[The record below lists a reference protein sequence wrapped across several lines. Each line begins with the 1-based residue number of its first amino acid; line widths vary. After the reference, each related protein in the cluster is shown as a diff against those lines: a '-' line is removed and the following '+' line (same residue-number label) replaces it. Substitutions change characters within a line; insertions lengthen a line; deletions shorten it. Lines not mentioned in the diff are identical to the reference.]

1 MERWPRPGLT
11 DSNYWLTN
19 TAPPFFLNPRQRKIK
34 AGTEPGVEAR
44 PPILNGRSYP
54 HNARKR
60 NSSINSVVVRR
71 AIELQPGIDAR
82 PDELWLDASASD
94 RLSFA
99 VMARVR
105 TERPM
110 LSPAAAPLT
119 SPRAPEANPAERND
133 AAAISAMMPEV
144 YEDLRRLAEAF
155 LRGERT
161 AHTLQRTALV
171 HEAFLRLIGEKN
183 LVWQNRSHFVGIFAR
198 VMRQT
203 LINYAVA
210 RHRLKRGGSDPL
222 RLTLEFYD
230 SRKIDVTA
238 LDQALQALE
247 VLDQRQA
254 RIVELRFF
262 GGLTVEETAELLEIS
277 PATVKR
283 DWTLA
288 KIWLRREL
296 STI

>member
-1 MERWPRPGLT
+1 
-11 DSNYWLTN
+11 
-19 TAPPFFLNPRQRKIK
+19 
-34 AGTEPGVEAR
+34 
-44 PPILNGRSYP
+44 LNGRSCP
-54 HNARKR
+54 HSARRK
-60 NSSINSVVVRR
+60 NSSINSVVVRSVV
-71 AIELQPGIDAR
+71 ELRQDIDAR
-82 PDELWLDASASD
+82 SDELWLDASARD
-94 RLSFA
+94 ALGFA

-110 LSPAAAPLT
+110 PSPAAPLT
-119 SPRAPEANPAERND
+119 PRLVREANHAERND
-133 AAAISAMMPEV
+133 AAAISEMMPDV
-144 YEDLRRLAEAF
+144 YDDLRRLAETF

-171 HEAFLRLIGEKN
+171 HEAFLRLIGEEN
-183 LVWQNRSHFVGIFAR
+183 LVWQNRSHFIGIFAR

-203 LINYAVA
+203 LTNYAVA

-230 SRKIDVTA
+230 SRKIDVTE
-238 LDQALQALE
+238 LDQALLALE
-247 VLDQRQA
+247 ALDARQA

-262 GGLTVEETAELLEIS
+262 AGLTVEETAELLEIS

-296 STI
+296 SAN

>member
-1 MERWPRPGLT
+1 VR
-11 DSNYWLTN
+11 SNG
-19 TAPPFFLNPRQRKIK
+19 ARRKN
-34 AGTEPGVEAR
+34 
-44 PPILNGRSYP
+44 L
-54 HNARKR
+54 
-60 NSSINSVVVRR
+60 SIDPLVVRS
-71 AIELQPGIDAR
+71 AVDLQDDVETADAAV
-82 PDELWLDASASD
+82 WLDGSRRYAID
-94 RLSFA
+94 CA
-99 VMARVR
+99 VMATVDADGATAFP
-105 TERPM
+105 TE
-110 LSPAAAPLT
+110 PLT
-119 SPRAPEANPAERND
+119 PSLVREANRADQNEI
-133 AAAISAMMPEV
+133 AAISEMMPEV
-144 YEDLRRLAEAF
+144 YDDLRRLAETF

-183 LVWQNRSHFVGIFAR
+183 LVWQNRSHFIGIFAR

-203 LINYAVA
+203 LTNYAVA
-210 RHRLKRGGSDPL
+210 RHRLKRGGSNL
-222 RLTLEFYD
+222 LTLTLEFYD

-238 LDQALQALE
+238 LDQALRALE
-247 VLDQRQA
+247 ALDERQA

-296 STI
+296 AAN

>member
-1 MERWPRPGLT
+1 VFSSAEKI
-11 DSNYWLTN
+11 
-19 TAPPFFLNPRQRKIK
+19 RQ
-34 AGTEPGVEAR
+34 
-44 PPILNGRSYP
+44 
-54 HNARKR
+54 
-60 NSSINSVVVRR
+60 
-71 AIELQPGIDAR
+71 QGIDAED
-82 PDELWLDASASD
+82 DELWVDALP
-94 RLSFA
+94 RYGVNCA
-99 VMARVR
+99 VMATVHADGVPASAQESLTPSPVR
-105 TERPM
+105 AANHSGP
-110 LSPAAAPLT
+110 SAAAV
-119 SPRAPEANPAERND
+119 SE
-133 AAAISAMMPEV
+133 MMPAV
-144 YEDLRRLAEAF
+144 YDDLRRLAETF

-171 HEAFLRLIGEKN
+171 HEAFLRLIGEEN
-183 LVWQNRSHFVGIFAR
+183 LVWQNRSHFIGIFAR

-247 VLDQRQA
+247 SLDERQA

-262 GGLTVEETAELLEIS
+262 AGLTVEETAELLEIS

-296 STI
+296 SAN

>member
-1 MERWPRPGLT
+1 MAR
-11 DSNYWLTN
+11 S
-19 TAPPFFLNPRQRKIK
+19 A
-34 AGTEPGVEAR
+34 VELR
-44 PPILNGRSYP
+44 
-54 HNARKR
+54 
-60 NSSINSVVVRR
+60 
-71 AIELQPGIDAR
+71 EQIDEWS
-82 PDELWLDASASD
+82 DELWLDAPARD
-94 RLSFA
+94 ALGFA

-110 LSPAAAPLT
+110 PSHATPLT
-119 SPRAPEANPAERND
+119 PLGDKGNHVERKD
-133 AAAISAMMPEV
+133 AAAISEMMPEV
-144 YEDLRRLAEAF
+144 YEDLRRLAETF

-183 LVWQNRSHFVGIFAR
+183 LVWQNRSHFIGIFAR

-203 LINYAVA
+203 LTNYAVA

-238 LDQALQALE
+238 LDQALQGLEAL
-247 VLDQRQA
+247 DARQA

-262 GGLTVEETAELLEIS
+262 GGLTLEETAELLEIS

-296 STI
+296 SAN

>member
-1 MERWPRPGLT
+1 MIR
-11 DSNYWLTN
+11 S
-19 TAPPFFLNPRQRKIK
+19 AVQVRQSI
-34 AGTEPGVEAR
+34 EAR
-44 PPILNGRSYP
+44 GY
-54 HNARKR
+54 
-60 NSSINSVVVRR
+60 
-71 AIELQPGIDAR
+71 
-82 PDELWLDASASD
+82 ELWLDASPRHALD
-94 RLSFA
+94 CT
-99 VMARVR
+99 VMATVHADGA
-105 TERPM
+105 TA
-110 LSPAAAPLT
+110 SPAEPLT
-119 SPRAPEANPAERND
+119 PPIPREANPAEGND
-133 AAAISAMMPEV
+133 AAAISEMMPEV
-144 YEDLRRLAEAF
+144 YEDLRHLAETF

-183 LVWQNRSHFVGIFAR
+183 LVWQNRSHFIGIFAR

-203 LINYAVA
+203 LTNYAVA

-222 RLTLEFYD
+222 RVTLEFYD

-238 LDQALQALE
+238 LDQALRALE
-247 VLDQRQA
+247 ALDERQA

-296 STI
+296 SAN

>member
-1 MERWPRPGLT
+1 VVP
-11 DSNYWLTN
+11 
-19 TAPPFFLNPRQRKIK
+19 TAL
-34 AGTEPGVEAR
+34 
-44 PPILNGRSYP
+44 
-54 HNARKR
+54 
-60 NSSINSVVVRR
+60 
-71 AIELQPGIDAR
+71 ELQQDIDTR
-82 PDELWLDASASD
+82 DDELWLDASPRCALD
-94 RLSFA
+94 CA
-99 VMARVR
+99 VMATVHADGA
-105 TERPM
+105 TA
-110 LSPAAAPLT
+110 SPAEPLAALHV
-119 SPRAPEANPAERND
+119 PEASHAEHNE
-133 AAAISAMMPEV
+133 AAAISEMMPEV
-144 YEDLRRLAEAF
+144 YDDLRRLAETF

-183 LVWQNRSHFVGIFAR
+183 LVWQNRSHFIGIFAR

-203 LINYAVA
+203 LTNYAIA

-247 VLDQRQA
+247 ALDERQA

-262 GGLTVEETAELLEIS
+262 AGLTVEETAELLEIS

-288 KIWLRREL
+288 KLWLRREL
-296 STI
+296 SVN

>member
-1 MERWPRPGLT
+1 MKPTIGLRPNQ
-11 DSNYWLTN
+11 SNRLS
-19 TAPPFFLNPRQRKIK
+19 ASNPTVLSSTGKIRQQRID
-34 AGTEPGVEAR
+34 TE
-44 PPILNGRSYP
+44 
-54 HNARKR
+54 
-60 NSSINSVVVRR
+60 
-71 AIELQPGIDAR
+71 D
-82 PDELWLDASASD
+82 DELWVDEAP
-94 RLSFA
+94 RYGVNCG
-99 VMARVR
+99 VMATVHAD
-105 TERPM
+105 TV
-110 LSPAAAPLT
+110 PAPGQRLLTAPLV
-119 SPRAPEANPAERND
+119 RDANE
-133 AAAISAMMPEV
+133 AAAISEMMPAV
-144 YEDLRRLAEAF
+144 YDDLRRLAETF

-171 HEAFLRLIGEKN
+171 HEAFLRLIGEEN
-183 LVWQNRSHFVGIFAR
+183 LVWQNRSHFIGIFAR

-238 LDQALQALE
+238 LDQALHALE
-247 VLDQRQA
+247 TFDERQA

-262 GGLTVEETAELLEIS
+262 AGLTVDETAELLEIS

-296 STI
+296 STN

>member
-1 MERWPRPGLT
+1 MR
-11 DSNYWLTN
+11 S
-19 TAPPFFLNPRQRKIK
+19 A
-34 AGTEPGVEAR
+34 VE
-44 PPILNGRSYP
+44 
-54 HNARKR
+54 
-60 NSSINSVVVRR
+60 VR
-71 AIELQPGIDAR
+71 ESIDAR
-82 PDELWLDASASD
+82 GDELWLDASARD
-94 RLSFA
+94 ALGFA

-110 LSPAAAPLT
+110 PSPAAQLT
-119 SPRAPEANPAERND
+119 PPFVQQEGNHAEHND
-133 AAAISAMMPEV
+133 AAAISEMMPEV
-144 YEDLRRLAEAF
+144 YDDLRRLAETF

-183 LVWQNRSHFVGIFAR
+183 LVWQNRGHFIGMFAR

-203 LINYAVA
+203 LTNYAVA

-238 LDQALQALE
+238 LDQALRALE
-247 VLDQRQA
+247 SLDARQA

-262 GGLTVEETAELLEIS
+262 AGLTVEETAELLEIS

-288 KIWLRREL
+288 KVWLRREL
-296 STI
+296 SAN

>member
-1 MERWPRPGLT
+1 M
-11 DSNYWLTN
+11 
-19 TAPPFFLNPRQRKIK
+19 
-34 AGTEPGVEAR
+34 
-44 PPILNGRSYP
+44 NGRSSP
-54 HNARKR
+54 HSK
-60 NSSINSVVVRR
+60 NSRINPVVAQSALDLRQGTDTR
-71 AIELQPGIDAR
+71 GDK
-82 PDELWLDASASD
+82 LWLDASARD
-94 RLSFA
+94 ALGFA

-110 LSPAAAPLT
+110 PSSAAPLT
-119 SPRAPEANPAERND
+119 PVLMREANHAERTE
-133 AAAISAMMPEV
+133 AAAISEMMPEV
-144 YEDLRRLAEAF
+144 YDDLRRLADTF

-183 LVWQNRSHFVGIFAR
+183 LVWQNRSHFIGIFAR

-203 LINYAVA
+203 LTNYAVA
-210 RHRLKRGGSDPL
+210 RHRLKRGGADPL
-222 RLTLEFYD
+222 KLTLEFYD

-247 VLDQRQA
+247 ALDERQA

-296 STI
+296 SAN

>member
-1 MERWPRPGLT
+1 L
-11 DSNYWLTN
+11 
-19 TAPPFFLNPRQRKIK
+19 LNNNPVVIRSAVRVRQ
-34 AGTEPGVEAR
+34 
-44 PPILNGRSYP
+44 S
-54 HNARKR
+54 
-60 NSSINSVVVRR
+60 
-71 AIELQPGIDAR
+71 IDAR
-82 PDELWLDASASD
+82 GDELWLDASPRDA
-94 RLSFA
+94 LHFA
-99 VMARVR
+99 VA
-105 TERPM
+105 TIQGERATLTP
-110 LSPAAAPLT
+110 PLL
-119 SPRAPEANPAERND
+119 REANHAER
-133 AAAISAMMPEV
+133 AAAISEMMPEV
-144 YEDLRRLAEAF
+144 YDDLRRLAETF

-183 LVWQNRSHFVGIFAR
+183 LVWQNRSHFIGIFAR

-203 LINYAVA
+203 LTNYAVA

-247 VLDQRQA
+247 ALDERQA

-262 GGLTVEETAELLEIS
+262 AGLTVEETAELLEIS
-277 PATVKR
+277 VATVKR

-296 STI
+296 SAN

>member
-1 MERWPRPGLT
+1 ML
-11 DSNYWLTN
+11 
-19 TAPPFFLNPRQRKIK
+19 
-34 AGTEPGVEAR
+34 
-44 PPILNGRSYP
+44 
-54 HNARKR
+54 
-60 NSSINSVVVRR
+60 SSAEKVRH
-71 AIELQPGIDAR
+71 QGIDTED
-82 PDELWLDASASD
+82 DELWVDAPPPYAVNC
-94 RLSFA
+94 A
-99 VMARVR
+99 VMATVHADGAPASREERV
-105 TERPM
+105 T
-110 LSPAAAPLT
+110 L
-119 SPRAPEANPAERND
+119 PRVSESNHAERND
-133 AAAISAMMPEV
+133 ADAISEMMPAV
-144 YEDLRRLAEAF
+144 YDDLRRLAETF

-171 HEAFLRLIGEKN
+171 HEAFLRLIGEEN
-183 LVWQNRSHFVGIFAR
+183 LVWQNRSHFIGIFAR

-222 RLTLEFYD
+222 SLTLEFYD

-247 VLDQRQA
+247 ALDERQA

-262 GGLTVEETAELLEIS
+262 AGLTVEETAELLEIS

-296 STI
+296 SAN

>member
-1 MERWPRPGLT
+1 VSIAHKDRL
-11 DSNYWLTN
+11 
-19 TAPPFFLNPRQRKIK
+19 LN
-34 AGTEPGVEAR
+34 
-44 PPILNGRSYP
+44 ND
-54 HNARKR
+54 
-60 NSSINSVVVRR
+60 SVVIRSAVQVR
-71 AIELQPGIDAR
+71 QSIDAR
-82 PDELWLDASASD
+82 GDELWLDASSRYALD
-94 RLSFA
+94 CT
-99 VMARVR
+99 VMATVHADGA
-105 TERPM
+105 M
-110 LSPAAAPLT
+110 ASPAEPFTAPLA
-119 SPRAPEANPAERND
+119 REAHHAENRD
-133 AAAISAMMPEV
+133 AAAISEMMPEV
-144 YEDLRRLAEAF
+144 YDDLRRLADTF

-183 LVWQNRSHFVGIFAR
+183 LVWQNRSHFIGIFAR

-203 LINYAVA
+203 LTNYAVA

-247 VLDQRQA
+247 ALDERQA

-262 GGLTVEETAELLEIS
+262 AGLTVEETAELLEIS
-277 PATVKR
+277 VATVKR

-288 KIWLRREL
+288 KLWLRREL
-296 STI
+296 SAN

>member
-1 MERWPRPGLT
+1 VFSSAEKV
-11 DSNYWLTN
+11 
-19 TAPPFFLNPRQRKIK
+19 RQ
-34 AGTEPGVEAR
+34 
-44 PPILNGRSYP
+44 
-54 HNARKR
+54 
-60 NSSINSVVVRR
+60 
-71 AIELQPGIDAR
+71 QGIDAED
-82 PDELWLDASASD
+82 DELWVDAPP
-94 RLSFA
+94 RYGLNCA
-99 VMARVR
+99 VMATVHADGAPASREQPVTLPRVL
-105 TERPM
+105 E
-110 LSPAAAPLT
+110 S
-119 SPRAPEANPAERND
+119 SHAERND
-133 AAAISAMMPEV
+133 ATAISEMMPEV
-144 YEDLRRLAEAF
+144 YDDLRRLAETF

-171 HEAFLRLIGEKN
+171 HEAFLRLIGEEN
-183 LVWQNRSHFVGIFAR
+183 LVWQNRSHFIGIFAR

-210 RHRLKRGGSDPL
+210 RQRLKRGGPDPL

-247 VLDQRQA
+247 ALDERQA

-262 GGLTVEETAELLEIS
+262 AGLTVEETAELLEIS

-296 STI
+296 SAN

>member
-1 MERWPRPGLT
+1 MVRSAVEL
-11 DSNYWLTN
+11 
-19 TAPPFFLNPRQRKIK
+19 RQ
-34 AGTEPGVEAR
+34 
-44 PPILNGRSYP
+44 
-54 HNARKR
+54 
-60 NSSINSVVVRR
+60 
-71 AIELQPGIDAR
+71 GIDAR
-82 PDELWLDASASD
+82 GDELWLDASARD
-94 RLSFA
+94 ALGFA

-110 LSPAAAPLT
+110 PSPAAPLT
-119 SPRAPEANPAERND
+119 PPVVREANHAERND
-133 AAAISAMMPEV
+133 AAAISEMMPEV
-144 YEDLRRLAEAF
+144 YEDLRRLAETF

-183 LVWQNRSHFVGIFAR
+183 LVWQNRSHFIGIFAR

-203 LINYAVA
+203 LTNYAVA

-247 VLDQRQA
+247 ALDERQHHRAVADADQPADRQA
-254 RIVELRFF
+254 DFF
-262 GGLTVEETAELLEIS
+262 EQRRRPAARVGRSSASGTGISTGRKSAHTRTVFACPKARGSI
-277 PATVKR
+277 PAHPR
-283 DWTLA
+283 
-288 KIWLRREL
+288 
-296 STI
+296 